1 MDPTQLVCHTYTAV
15 GSFDLSANTVE
26 LFTMGD
32 FAIKSFDLSRVISV
46 LHADSPTGIDARLPT
61 SLIIFGSQRH
71 GPRRAS
77 RFFTRMDFSTAELS
91 NTVFF
96 GQTHTVDES
105 PVPSLV
111 LHDRNE
117 VVNEADRERLIFL
130 LEKAAVA

>member
-15 GSFDLSANTVE
+15 GSFDLSANMVE
-26 LFTMGD
+26 SFTMGD
-32 FAIKSFDLSRVISV
+32 FAIRSFDLSRLISV

-61 SLIIFGSQRH
+61 SLVIFGGQRH
-71 GPRRAS
+71 GSQPAS

-105 PVPSLV
+105 PAPTLI
-111 LHDRNE
+111 LHDRQE
-117 VVNEADRERLIFL
+117 VDNEADRRRLNRL
-130 LEKAAVA
+130 LLKAAVE